1 MTRCG
6 VPPYEGDETYIYI
19 GYCHA
24 DRETVY
30 PIIEQMTRDGCR
42 VWYDDGSLSGADRTE
57 IIAKHI
63 NGCLACIAFI
73 SGNSLQSH
81 DCRKEINSALLQK
94 KPFISVFL
102 EKVML
107 STGMEMLLALTQ
119 SMWLY
124 QYDSQR
130 QFLNK
135 LYQGGLALC
144 NDKEEAVSTR
154 RRFLLLRRQ
163 SGERIEITETPFKV
177 GRKRELCDYCIE
189 NNKTVSRVH
198 VILKISENG
207 RLTVFDNRSL
217 NKVYVNGKRIPSLTD
232 TPLFDGDEI
241 RLGSERFIVTEEK

>member
-1 MTRCG
+1 MSDFFYFRK
-6 VPPYEGDETYIYI
+6 E
-19 GYCHA
+19 
-24 DRETVY
+24 DRKVIVT
-30 PIIEQMTRDGCR
+30 
-42 VWYDDGSLSGADRTE
+42 LA
-57 IIAKHI
+57 IIAI
-63 NGCLACIAFI
+63 FCVGVMLVVNAFK
-73 SGNSLQSH
+73 SK
-81 DCRKEINSALLQK
+81 DEPKKASALAENIM
-94 KPFISVFL
+94 PNSI
-102 EKVML
+102 
-107 STGMEMLLALTQ
+107 
-119 SMWLY
+119 
-124 QYDSQR
+124 
-130 QFLNK
+130 N
-135 LYQGGLALC
+135 
-144 NDKEEAVSTR
+144 KEEAVSTR